1 MKNYLFLL
9 CLLMVNLGAVS
20 DEPKMQATEHKH
32 EGHMNHAGHMNHE
45 GHMDH
50 EGYMD
55 HEGHMDHQ
63 HHSHKDHA
71 NETMIDGKDL
81 QVDPDRFN
89 KFTKNLSS
97 CNVAVVSVT
106 GMVCDFCARGIEK
119 TFKKDKSVLAIDVD
133 LAKGK
138 VLVAYE
144 KSRAINFD
152 EIKNKILIN
161 GQNATDLE
169 ILEI

>member
-1 MKNYLFLL
+1 
-9 CLLMVNLGAVS
+9 MVNLGAVS

-32 EGHMNHAGHMNHE
+32 EGHMNHE
-45 GHMDH
+45 GHI
-50 EGYMD
+50 D

-63 HHSHKDHA
+63 NHSHKDHA
-71 NETMIDGKDL
+71 SERMIDGKDL

-97 CNVAVVSVT
+97 CNIAVVSVT

-144 KSRAINFD
+144 KSREIDFD
-152 EIKNKILIN
+152 EKKNKILIN

>member
-1 MKNYLFLL
+1 MKKYLFLMS
-9 CLLMVNLGAVS
+9 LLMINLGALS
-20 DEPKMQATEHKH
+20 DELKKQFTEHKH
-32 EGHMNHAGHMNHE
+32 QGHMNHGGHEEHMN
-45 GHMDH
+45 
-50 EGYMD
+50 
-55 HEGHMDHQ
+55 HQ

-71 NETMIDGKDL
+71 SERIVDGKDL

-89 KFTKNLSS
+89 KFTKNLST
-97 CNVAVVSVT
+97 CNIAVVSVT

-119 TFKKDKSVLAIDVD
+119 TFKKDKSVLAVDVD

-138 VLVAYE
+138 VLVAFE
-144 KSRAINFD
+144 KSREIDFD

>member
-1 MKNYLFLL
+1 MKKYLFLV

-32 EGHMNHAGHMNHE
+32 EGHMNHERH
-45 GHMDH
+45 
-50 EGYMD
+50 MD
-55 HEGHMDHQ
+55 HEGHMEYQ

-71 NETMIDGKDL
+71 SERIVDGKDL

-89 KFTKNLSS
+89 KFTKNLST
-97 CNVAVVSVT
+97 CNIAVVSVT

-119 TFKKDKSVLAIDVD
+119 TFKKDKSVLAVDVD

-138 VLVAYE
+138 VLVAFE
-144 KSRAINFD
+144 KSREIDFD

>member
-1 MKNYLFLL
+1 MKKYLFLV

-32 EGHMNHAGHMNHE
+32 EGHMNHE
-45 GHMDH
+45 RP
-50 EGYMD
+50 
-55 HEGHMDHQ
+55 MDHQ

-71 NETMIDGKDL
+71 NETMVDGKDF
-81 QVDPDRFN
+81 QVDPDRFS

-97 CNVAVVSVT
+97 CNIAVVSVT

-144 KSRAINFD
+144 KSRAIDFD

-161 GQNATDLE
+161 GQNATNLE

>member
-1 MKNYLFLL
+1 MEKYLFLV

-32 EGHMNHAGHMNHE
+32 EGHMNH
-45 GHMDH
+45 
-50 EGYMD
+50 
-55 HEGHMDHQ
+55 EGHMDHQ

-71 NETMIDGKDL
+71 SERMIDGKDL
-81 QVDPDRFN
+81 KVDPDRFN

-97 CNVAVVSVT
+97 CNIAVVSVT

-144 KSRAINFD
+144 KSREIDFD

>member
-1 MKNYLFLL
+1 MS
-9 CLLMVNLGAVS
+9 LLMINLGALS
-20 DEPKMQATEHKH
+20 DELKKQFTEHKH
-32 EGHMNHAGHMNHE
+32 QGHMNHGGHEEHMN
-45 GHMDH
+45 
-50 EGYMD
+50 
-55 HEGHMDHQ
+55 HQ

-71 NETMIDGKDL
+71 SERIVDGKDL

-89 KFTKNLSS
+89 KFTKNLST
-97 CNVAVVSVT
+97 CNIAVVSVT

-119 TFKKDKSVLAIDVD
+119 TFKKDKSVLAVDVD

-138 VLVAYE
+138 VLVAFE
-144 KSRAINFD
+144 KSREIDFD

>member
-32 EGHMNHAGHMNHE
+32 EGHMNHAGHM
-45 GHMDH
+45 
-50 EGYMD
+50 
-55 HEGHMDHQ
+55 DHQ
-63 HHSHKDHA
+63 HHSHKDHVS
-71 NETMIDGKDL
+71 ERMIDGKDL

-97 CNVAVVSVT
+97 CNIAVVSVT

-144 KSRAINFD
+144 KSREIDFD

>member
-1 MKNYLFLL
+1 
-9 CLLMVNLGAVS
+9 MVNLGAVS
-20 DEPKMQATEHKH
+20 DERKKQSTEHKH
-32 EGHMNHAGHMNHE
+32 EGHMN
-45 GHMDH
+45 
-50 EGYMD
+50 

-71 NETMIDGKDL
+71 SERMIDGKDL

-97 CNVAVVSVT
+97 CNIAVVSVT

-144 KSRAINFD
+144 KSIEIDFD

>member
-20 DEPKMQATEHKH
+20 DEPKIQATEHKH
-32 EGHMNHAGHMNHE
+32 EGHMNHE
-45 GHMDH
+45 GHI
-50 EGYMD
+50 D

-71 NETMIDGKDL
+71 SERMIDGKDL

-89 KFTKNLSS
+89 KFTRNLSS
-97 CNVAVVSVT
+97 CNIAVVSVT

-144 KSRAINFD
+144 KSRAIDFD

>member
-1 MKNYLFLL
+1 MKKYLFLL
-9 CLLMVNLGAVS
+9 CLLVVNLGAVS
-20 DEPKMQATEHKH
+20 DEPKMQSTEHK
-32 EGHMNHAGHMNHE
+32 GHI
-45 GHMDH
+45 
-50 EGYMD
+50 D

-71 NETMIDGKDL
+71 SERIIDGKDL

-97 CNVAVVSVT
+97 CNIAVVSVT

-144 KSRAINFD
+144 KSRAIDFD

>member
-1 MKNYLFLL
+1 
-9 CLLMVNLGAVS
+9 MVNLGAAS
-20 DEPKMQATEHKH
+20 DERKKQSTEHKH
-32 EGHMNHAGHMNHE
+32 EGHMN
-45 GHMDH
+45 
-50 EGYMD
+50 

-71 NETMIDGKDL
+71 SERMIDGKDL

-97 CNVAVVSVT
+97 CNIAVVSVT

-144 KSRAINFD
+144 KSREIDFD

>member
-1 MKNYLFLL
+1 
-9 CLLMVNLGAVS
+9 MVNLGAVS

-50 EGYMD
+50 
-55 HEGHMDHQ
+55 Q

-71 NETMIDGKDL
+71 SEIMIDGKDL

-144 KSRAINFD
+144 KSREIDFD

>member
-1 MKNYLFLL
+1 MKKYLFLV

-20 DEPKMQATEHKH
+20 DEPKMQTMEHKH
-32 EGHMNHAGHMNHE
+32 EGHMNHE
-45 GHMDH
+45 GHM
-50 EGYMD
+50 E
-55 HEGHMDHQ
+55 HQ
-63 HHSHKDHA
+63 HQSHKNHA
-71 NETMIDGKDL
+71 NDAMVDGKDL

-97 CNVAVVSVT
+97 CNIAVVSVT

-144 KSRAINFD
+144 KSRAIDFD

-169 ILEI
+169 VLEI

>member
-1 MKNYLFLL
+1 MKKYLFLV

-32 EGHMNHAGHMNHE
+32 EGHMNHEGHEEHMN
-45 GHMDH
+45 
-50 EGYMD
+50 
-55 HEGHMDHQ
+55 HQ

-71 NETMIDGKDL
+71 SERIVDGKDL

-89 KFTKNLSS
+89 KFTKNLST
-97 CNVAVVSVT
+97 CNIAVVSVT

-119 TFKKDKSVLAIDVD
+119 TFKKDKSVLAVDVD

-138 VLVAYE
+138 VLVAFE
-144 KSRAINFD
+144 KSREIDFD

>member
-1 MKNYLFLL
+1 
-9 CLLMVNLGAVS
+9 MVNLGAVS
-20 DEPKMQATEHKH
+20 DEPKMQTMEHKH
-32 EGHMNHAGHMNHE
+32 EGHMNHEEYE
-45 GHMDH
+45 GHM
-50 EGYMD
+50 
-55 HEGHMDHQ
+55 
-63 HHSHKDHA
+63 DHA
-71 NETMIDGKDL
+71 NETMVDGKDL

-97 CNVAVVSVT
+97 CNIAVVSVT

-144 KSRAINFD
+144 KSRAIDFD

>member
-1 MKNYLFLL
+1 MKKYLFLV

-32 EGHMNHAGHMNHE
+32 EGHMNHEEHAGHTN
-45 GHMDH
+45 
-50 EGYMD
+50 

-71 NETMIDGKDL
+71 NKTMVDGRHL
-81 QVDPDRFN
+81 QVDPERFN

-97 CNVAVVSVT
+97 CNIAVVSVT

-133 LAKGK
+133 LTKGK

-144 KSRAINFD
+144 KSRAIDFD

-161 GQNATDLE
+161 GQNATNLE